1 MTGILVDSIILIAYM
16 KGVITMLEVKGIYRN
31 GRVELLEPVDLPE
44 PQEVTVTFEPSD
56 VSQDP
61 VAATEAVFGLLS
73 DLSEEEWQLFLEATR
88 RTKPFFGEREID
100 WDETSA

>member
-73 DLSEEEWQLFLEATR
+73 DLSEEEWQLFLILQR
-88 RTKPFFGEREID
+88 RFVLLRHF
-100 WDETSA
+100 ALVF